1 MRRRVELESGFVLHC
16 YAYRETSLVVEAFVR
31 SRGRV
36 SLLAKG
42 ARRPRSALRG
52 MLLSFR
58 PLRLSWSA
66 GSELGL
72 LSSAEWVGGV
82 RQLEGL
88 GLMCGFYMNELL
100 LRLLAREDPHEGLY
114 DCYQQ
119 SLVRLAEGEARDAV
133 LRSFERRMLAELGYA
148 PLLDRDAESGSAIEA
163 GRHYAYDPERGPLA
177 VSHGSAPEGLN
188 VSGQT
193 LLDVARDDYTREQ
206 TRDEARRLMRALI
219 AHRLGNQTLHTRAV
233 LMELQEL

>member
-1 MRRRVELESGFVLHC
+1 MRRRVELEPGFVLHC

-36 SLLAKG
+36 PLLAKG

-72 LSSAEWVGGV
+72 LTNAEWVGGV
-82 RQLEGL
+82 RQLAGL
-88 GLMCGFYMNELL
+88 ALMCGFYMNELL
-100 LRLLAREDPHEGLY
+100 LRLLPREDPHEELY
-114 DCYQQ
+114 DHYQHG
-119 SLVRLAEGEARDAV
+119 LIRLADGEPRETV
-133 LRSFERRMLAELGYA
+133 LRSFERRLLAELGYA
-148 PLLDRDAESGSAIEA
+148 PLLERDAASGERIDAA
-163 GRHYAYDPERGPLA
+163 RRYAYDPERGPLILA
-177 VSHGSAPEGLN
+177 NGAPPDLPS

-193 LLDVARDDYTREQ
+193 LLDVAHDDYEREQ

-219 AHRLGNQTLHTRAV
+219 AHRLGNRVLHTRAV
-233 LMELQEL
+233 LMELQDL